1 MNKKQKVFYLFARK
15 LFFNEGGQIR
25 CYLGGSGGVGKSMVI
40 NAIKYLF
47 YITNSSF
54 KLRIGAF
61 TGNAADNVEG
71 ETLHKL
77 LSLTTF
83 GYN

>member
-1 MNKKQKVFYLFARK
+1 
-15 LFFNEGGQIR
+15 
-25 CYLGGSGGVGKSMVI
+25 MVI
-40 NAIKYLF
+40 NAIIYLF
-47 YITNSSF
+47 YITNSSS

-83 GYN
+83 GYNQVNSIDYNID